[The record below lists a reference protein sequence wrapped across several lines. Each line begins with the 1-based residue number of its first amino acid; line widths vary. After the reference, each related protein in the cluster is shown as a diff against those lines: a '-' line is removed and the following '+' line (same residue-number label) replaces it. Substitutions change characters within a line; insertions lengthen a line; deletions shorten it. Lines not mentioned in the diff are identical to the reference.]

1 MVRNLHMHINYQI
14 LDKLGYTVHISH
26 PVQKQRGHKEN
37 LVCWCPRDA
46 ATSVYYSSCWSAQLW
61 PSPKAMEVG
70 RFEQF
75 NQKPWQTSA
84 LLVAARLASY
94 TEHLQGPVSSAW
106 NRDVCGTTVNP
117 SSFVSQKLG
126 WIQFEKVYLKKKSK
140 SSRII
145 SN

>member
-1 MVRNLHMHINYQI
+1 MVRNLHRNYQI

-26 PVQKQRGHKEN
+26 TIQKQRGHKN

-46 ATSVYYSSCWSAQLW
+46 ATSVYYSGCWSAQLW
-61 PSPKAMEVG
+61 PPPKAMEVG

-84 LLVAARLASY
+84 LLGAARLASY

-106 NRDVCGTTVNP
+106 NRDVCGTTANP
-117 SSFVSQKLG
+117 PSFVSQKLG
-126 WIQFEKVYLKKKSK
+126 WIQFEKVYLKKKKKSK